1 MIYFNN
7 GMLNNSGL
15 SKAHRSNSYI
25 EKYNRIIKFQLSKFL
40 YRKNRCKITRPMFF
54 HFIKNKEN
62 DRQREINALLNK
74 IEEKKLSRIFQNL
87 MAKFQNKKMIILII
101 II

>member
-62 DRQREINALLNK
+62 DKQKEINTLLNK
-74 IEEKKLSRIFQNL
+74 IEEKKLLIIFPNL
-87 MAKFQNKKMIILII
+87 MTKINRKMIILII